1 MNNIKDI
8 IYIFLFIIIF
18 CLCMKK
24 NNLERFTQELTLD
37 NFRKIMTDTY
47 KVDIDSIRN
56 LSEVANSLQSGGLT
70 VPGNLKVLGKLTVD
84 KDSSLNSNLY
94 VKDYTS
100 SKRLDVRN
108 SESVAGRGWT
118 HFNYNNT
125 GVNYTRGKL
134 QTDQGDIRFNG
145 NISSNGSFT
154 TDSYITAKG
163 DINAGNNIT
172 LNNSHTKFI
181 IHNPNDA
188 RPELWFAKHNGSDW
202 NWGKGMNFNGDT
214 GTLRVFNNTKV
225 DKTLTIGGAA
235 SRHGNT
241 VGAISFNYN
250 NDGRNYIT
258 GDTVIRPQ
266 KTVGWNGDQWKN
278 YMHDVGAIV
287 GDRSFV
293 IYSGNDGWKMPMELN
308 RTTHNGH
315 NRISASKHADHHHNF

>member
-8 IYIFLFIIIF
+8 IYVSLFIALF
-18 CLCMKK
+18 CLYKNNKK
-24 NNLERFTQELTLD
+24 NNLEKFTDLTVENL
-37 NFRKIMTDTY
+37 K
-47 KVDIDSIRN
+47 KVIREEYRVDVESIRN
-56 LSEVANSLQSGGLT
+56 LSDIATGLQKGNLT
-70 VPGNLKVLGKLTVD
+70 LPGNLKITGNLTVD
-84 KDSSLNSNLY
+84 NNVSAMNDLY
-94 VKDYTS
+94 VKNYAS

-108 SESVAGRGWT
+108 NESVEGRNYT

-125 GVNYTRGKL
+125 GDNYVRGKL
-134 QTDQGDIRFNG
+134 QTDQGENRFNG
-145 NISSNGSFT
+145 NISSNGSVT

-163 DINAGNNIT
+163 DINAGDNIT
-172 LNNSHTKFI
+172 LSNSHSKFI

-188 RPELWFAKHNGSDW
+188 RPQLYFAKHNGSDW
-202 NWGKGMNFNGDT
+202 NWAQSMNFNGDT
-214 GTLRVFNNTKV
+214 GTFQIPNTKV
-225 DKTLTIGGAA
+225 DKTLTIGGGA

-266 KTVGWNGDQWKN
+266 KTVGWNGDEWKN

-293 IYSGNDGWKMPMELN
+293 ILSNHGWNMPMELN

-315 NRISASKHADHHHNF
+315 NRISVSKHADHHHGF